1 MKKLGLSFALIGF
14 AGLAAAQDPK
24 PIDPLTHAP
33 KDHATPVAKTH
44 DVEAEVVSY
53 DASKKML
60 TIKGT
65 PDNKTL
71 SVDAKAVASAAD
83 LKAGDMV
90 TLTCRDNEKGEHLGV
105 SGVKRMGKMT
115 DPDKK

>member
-1 MKKLGLSFALIGF
+1 MKKLGLSFALVGF

-24 PIDPLTHAP
+24 PPEPPKHAP
-33 KDHATPVAKTH
+33 KEHATMAAKTH
-44 DVEAEVVSY
+44 ALEAEVVSY
-53 DASKKML
+53 DASKKTL

-105 SGVKRMGKMT
+105 SGVKRMGNMT
-115 DPDKK
+115 EPEKK